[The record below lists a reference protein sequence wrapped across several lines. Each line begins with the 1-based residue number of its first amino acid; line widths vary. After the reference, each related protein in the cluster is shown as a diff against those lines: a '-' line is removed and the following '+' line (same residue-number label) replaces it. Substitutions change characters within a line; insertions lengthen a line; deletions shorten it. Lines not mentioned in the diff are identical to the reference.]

1 MKFLNFLWVSFS
13 LLDPDPD
20 SEYGSETLLGISE
33 VLFFYREKKK
43 SRSGALRVL
52 DHAMTGPEGADNCI
66 KFVDVLGLRSLF
78 PLFMKTPKKTK
89 RAGERE

>member
-1 MKFLNFLWVSFS
+1 LFS
-13 LLDPDPD
+13 IP
-20 SEYGSETLLGISE
+20 
-33 VLFFYREKKK
+33 REKKK

>member
-1 MKFLNFLWVSFS
+1 MLFLTRFNA
-13 LLDPDPD
+13 LLR
-20 SEYGSETLLGISE
+20 
-33 VLFFYREKKK
+33 REKKK

-78 PLFMKTPKKTK
+78 PLFMKTPKKAK
-89 RAGERE
+89 RAGNQMLLIRKYIPL

>member
-1 MKFLNFLWVSFS
+1 MLV
-13 LLDPDPD
+13 
-20 SEYGSETLLGISE
+20 I
-33 VLFFYREKKK
+33 VRREKKK

-66 KFVDVLGLRSLF
+66 KFIDVLGLRSLF

-89 RAGERE
+89 RAGALPSAACCTYTVFIA